1 MVVARGT
8 DKGMRISGFQKL
20 GEIMVSRRQITPQ
33 QLEEALKVQKETGE
47 RLGVVLQ
54 RMGFANVKEVY
65 QALAAQLGARF
76 IELDNYLIDPQVA
89 SLLPEKFCRER
100 QVIPVGEENGALIL
114 VMANPTDVVA
124 IDRARLMTGR
134 EIKPA
139 IAPPE
144 EIERI
149 INTYFGAKG
158 SIDEVLRGVEA
169 KEKTFLEEEAQEVEI
184 GQLKALGEEAPI
196 IQAVNTFILQAIRAG
211 ASDIHLEPQNREARV
226 RYRIDGILHDISSTS
241 SRVHP
246 ALVSRIKIL
255 SRMNIAERR
264 LPQDGRFQIRVDNR
278 TVDFRVS
285 SMPTIFGEKIV
296 IRILDKSTLLLEL
309 DKLGFESAD
318 LEKFT
323 RLIQYPYG
331 MILLTGPTGSGK
343 TTTLYSAL
351 NFINRSELNIITIED
366 PVEYQLPG
374 INQVQ
379 INPKIN
385 FTFANAL
392 RSIMRQD
399 PDIIMVGEIRDRE
412 TAEIAIHAALTGHL
426 VLSTLHTNSAAGA
439 VVRLQ
444 EMGVPSY
451 LVSSALLGVVAQRL
465 VRKICPNCRTELE
478 INGETALK
486 LTGGKEEK
494 LLLHRGQGCNLCNRT
509 GYRGREAVNEV
520 LLIDDDIR
528 SLVLKNATER
538 ELTAKAR
545 EKGMST
551 LEENAIRKVIKGIT
565 TLDEMYRVVANF

>member
-1 MVVARGT
+1 
-8 DKGMRISGFQKL
+8 
-20 GEIMVSRRQITPQ
+20 
-33 QLEEALKVQKETGE
+33 
-47 RLGVVLQ
+47 
-54 RMGFANVKEVY
+54 
-65 QALAAQLGARF
+65 
-76 IELDNYLIDPQVA
+76 
-89 SLLPEKFCRER
+89 
-100 QVIPVGEENGALIL
+100 
-114 VMANPTDVVA
+114 
-124 IDRARLMTGR
+124 MTGK

-149 INTYFGAKG
+149 INTYFGATE
-158 SIDEVLRGVEA
+158 SVDEILRGVEE
-169 KEKTFLEEEAQEVEI
+169 KEKIIPGEAEDVEI

-211 ASDIHLEPQNREARV
+211 ASDIHLEPQDKIVRV
-226 RYRIDGILHDISSTS
+226 RFRIDGILHDIASTS

-264 LPQDGRFQIRVDNR
+264 LPQDGRFQIKLDNR

-285 SMPTIFGEKIV
+285 SLPTIFGEKMV
-296 IRILDKSTLLLEL
+296 IRILDKSTLLLNL
-309 DKLGFESAD
+309 DRLGFEPDD

-323 RLIQYPYG
+323 RLIKYPYG
-331 MILLTGPTGSGK
+331 MVLLTGPTGSGK

-351 NFINRSELNIITIED
+351 NFINRPELNIITIED

-379 INPKIN
+379 INPKID

-426 VLSTLHTNSAAGA
+426 VLSTLHTNSATGA
-439 VVRLQ
+439 IVRLQ

-451 LVSSALLGVVAQRL
+451 LISSALLGVVAQRL
-465 VRKICPNCRTELE
+465 VRKICPHCQTELE
-478 INGETALK
+478 IK
-486 LTGGKEEK
+486 
-494 LLLHRGQGCNLCNRT
+494 
-509 GYRGREAVNEV
+509 
-520 LLIDDDIR
+520 
-528 SLVLKNATER
+528 
-538 ELTAKAR
+538 
-545 EKGMST
+545 
-551 LEENAIRKVIKGIT
+551 
-565 TLDEMYRVVANF
+565 

>member
-1 MVVARGT
+1 MLSH
-8 DKGMRISGFQKL
+8 KY
-20 GEIMVSRRQITPQ
+20 ITPQ
-33 QLEEALKVQKETGE
+33 QLEEALKVQRETREG
-47 RLGVVLQ
+47 LGVILEK
-54 RMGFANVKEVY
+54 MGFIGTKEVY
-65 QALAAQLGARF
+65 QTLAEQLGALF
-76 IELDNYLIDPQVA
+76 IELDTYLIDPQA
-89 SLLPEKFCRER
+89 ALLLPEKFCRER

-114 VMANPTDVVA
+114 VMANPTDVVT

-134 EIKPA
+134 EIKAA
-139 IAPPE
+139 IAPSE

-149 INTYFGAKG
+149 INTYFGAKE
-158 SIDEVLRGVEA
+158 SVNEILREVEE
-169 KEKTFLEEEAQEVEI
+169 KEGAFLEETKEVEI

-211 ASDIHLEPQNREARV
+211 ASDIHLEPQDKEV
-226 RYRIDGILHDISSTS
+226 RIRFRIDGILHDISSTS

-255 SRMNIAERR
+255 SRMDIAERR

-285 SMPTIFGEKIV
+285 SLPTIFGEKIV
-296 IRILDKSTLLLEL
+296 MRILDKSALLLEL
-309 DKLGFESAD
+309 DKLGFEPDD
-318 LEKFT
+318 LRKFI
-323 RLIQYPYG
+323 RLIKYPYG
-331 MILLTGPTGSGK
+331 MVLLTGPTGSGK

-351 NFINRSELNIITIED
+351 NFINRPALNIITVED

-379 INPKIN
+379 INPKID
-385 FTFANAL
+385 FSFANAL

-426 VLSTLHTNSAAGA
+426 VLSTLHTNSATGA
-439 VVRLQ
+439 IVRLQ

-451 LVSSALLGVVAQRL
+451 LISSALLGVVAQRL
-465 VRKICPNCRTELE
+465 VRKICSHCRTELE
-478 INGETALK
+478 VEGETALK

-494 LLLHRGQGCNLCNRT
+494 LILHRGEGCNMCSKT

-520 LLIDDDIR
+520 LVIDDDIR
-528 SLVLKNATER
+528 SLILKNATER

-545 EKGMST
+545 EKGMLT
-551 LEENAIRKVIKGIT
+551 LEENAIQKVLKGIT
-565 TLDEMYRVVANF
+565 TFEEMYRVVARF